1 MIQLSDFLK
10 YQNNGITFF
19 KGSILVFKN
28 SIVYGNTKKKKFTA
42 FISPVARKPVSK
54 PKARV

>member
-28 SIVYGNTKKKKFTA
+28 SIVYWNTKKKFTA
-42 FISPVARKPVSK
+42 FVSPVARKRVSK